1 MTHPIPIAG
10 LAGSLLLAGC
20 GARGEPSP
28 GAPPPIETA
37 YLAPPDTLVLVVPG
51 GATVWLAEGRRATDS
66 AGAVCLERSIEIRRD
81 SSRVRVPLLYTLA
94 PPTLLDDSTLKAEL
108 AHNCRR
114 SAAYRVSL
122 RTGAPVRIP

>member
-10 LAGSLLLAGC
+10 LAGSLLLSAC
-20 GARGEPSP
+20 GARGEPAP
-28 GAPPPIETA
+28 GNPPPIETA
-37 YLAPPDTLVLVVPG
+37 NLAPPDTLVLVVPG

-81 SSRVRVPLLYTLA
+81 SSRVKVPLLYTLSA
-94 PPTLLDDSTLKAEL
+94 PTLLDDSTLKAEL
-108 AHNCRR
+108 AHNCRA